1 MGSDGDSADEAEQH
15 GARAMLKKEFSSR
28 SLSLRQQSFRRSSV
42 GSDWSEDDS
51 ASVSDWGGGG
61 ERGSERGSTV
71 LNPIQGLRGASV
83 LGKNLSEKLA
93 ERRAIR
99 ALGTR
104 LSKMAVPE
112 HPPDTTNDAS
122 DPARSIDGPRKP
134 GSGVTAEM
142 RRRFKAVADA
152 AAFASYVRKQVAKRR
167 AAKEM
172 LARLAQDEPAMRSAC
187 EDAFEAPETI
197 DDEQDTRGFEDVV
210 VHRRVSVAESVA
222 VSLPSLKEGD
232 EEAVEEAASDEN
244 NDENENDVQP
254 AATSGRRRRRGSTI
268 DYDKFRQ
275 PKPAPPT
282 ATSLH
287 DGDTFR
293 WRPATRVT
301 VAVDLPPELFQDD
314 DGNYDEA
321 VLLAGRTLRESA
333 IASTDAAANA
343 AAPAA
348 NARDALRQQV
358 KAARRRGEETALDEE
373 TAVRIASD
381 RVVAAAKLSKSY
393 DANVRTARSRADL
406 AKPKPAP
413 KRPIYTSK
421 TTVPRAKPSANAR
434 RNAEHYGKW
443 FLTPELKARSRYER
457 DKDAYELLI
466 GGESAAIEREL
477 RLREAE
483 LGRQLE
489 GSFGAKAY
497 KRYVESN
504 QSIGSGSLPRYLK
517 SVEAAADNGSAT
529 AVTRARHR
537 VEAAGKGQSRRREA
551 SPPLGELPFATV
563 GAVHADSPA
572 ERAGLRTGD
581 RLVSF
586 GGLVGKF
593 RRVTTQMF
601 GPLGLLE
608 QKRRADGT
616 FAGEPAT
623 VWLMRDAKLRKVDVT
638 PGRWREGDAVDL
650 LGCEL
655 EPTPE
660 GADGGADTAGGGADT
675 AVDVETSSRS
685 SGFEFPRLDDAGGGE
700 TLVAGL
706 RPM

>member
-1 MGSDGDSADEAEQH
+1 MADATMGSDGDSADEAEQH

-61 ERGSERGSTV
+61 ETRERSTV

-122 DPARSIDGPRKP
+122 DPTARSIDGPRKP

-172 LARLAQDEPAMRSAC
+172 LARLIQDEPAMRSAC

-197 DDEQDTRGFEDVV
+197 DDEQDTRGFEDDVV
-210 VHRRVSVAESVA
+210 VDRRVSVPESVA

-232 EEAVEEAASDEN
+232 EEAVADEN
-244 NDENENDVQP
+244 DDENENDVQP

-314 DGNYDEA
+314 DDLYHEA

-358 KAARRRGEETALDEE
+358 KAARRRGEETAMDEE

-421 TTVPRAKPSANAR
+421 TVVSRAKPSASAR

-457 DKDAYELLI
+457 DKEAYELLV

-477 RLREAE
+477 RVREVE

-504 QSIGSGSLPRYLK
+504 QTIGSESLPGYLK
-517 SVEAAADNGSAT
+517 SVEAAADDGSAT
-529 AVTRARHR
+529 AVTRART
-537 VEAAGKGQSRRREA
+537 VRRREA

-563 GAVHADSPA
+563 SAVHADSPA

-623 VWLMRDAKLRKVDVT
+623 VWLMRDAKLRKIDVT
-638 PGRWREGDAVDL
+638 PGRWRDGDAVDL

>member
-1 MGSDGDSADEAEQH
+1 
-15 GARAMLKKEFSSR
+15 
-28 SLSLRQQSFRRSSV
+28 
-42 GSDWSEDDS
+42 
-51 ASVSDWGGGG
+51 
-61 ERGSERGSTV
+61 
-71 LNPIQGLRGASV
+71 
-83 LGKNLSEKLA
+83 
-93 ERRAIR
+93 
-99 ALGTR
+99 
-104 LSKMAVPE
+104 
-112 HPPDTTNDAS
+112 
-122 DPARSIDGPRKP
+122 
-134 GSGVTAEM
+134 
-142 RRRFKAVADA
+142 
-152 AAFASYVRKQVAKRR
+152 
-167 AAKEM
+167 M
-172 LARLAQDEPAMRSAC
+172 LARLIQDEPAMRSAC

-210 VHRRVSVAESVA
+210 VDRRVSVPESVA

-232 EEAVEEAASDEN
+232 EEAVEEAVADEN
-244 NDENENDVQP
+244 NDENENGVDVQP

-275 PKPAPPT
+275 PKPAPPI

-314 DGNYDEA
+314 DENYDEA

-358 KAARRRGEETALDEE
+358 KAARRRGEETAMDEE

-421 TTVPRAKPSANAR
+421 TTVPRAKPSASAR

-457 DKDAYELLI
+457 DKDAYELLV

-477 RLREAE
+477 RVREVE

-504 QSIGSGSLPRYLK
+504 HSIGSGSLPGYLK
-517 SVEAAADNGSAT
+517 SVEAAADDGSAT
-529 AVTRARHR
+529 AVTRART
-537 VEAAGKGQSRRREA
+537 VRRREA

-572 ERAGLRTGD
+572 ERAGLKTGD

-623 VWLMRDAKLRKVDVT
+623 VWLMRDAKLRKIDVT

-675 AVDVETSSRS
+675 AVDVEISSRS

>member
-1 MGSDGDSADEAEQH
+1 MAGATMGSDGDSADEAEQH

-51 ASVSDWGGGG
+51 ASVSDWGGGETR
-61 ERGSERGSTV
+61 ERSTV

-122 DPARSIDGPRKP
+122 DPTRSIDGPRKP

-172 LARLAQDEPAMRSAC
+172 LARLIQDEPAMRSAC

-210 VHRRVSVAESVA
+210 VDRRVSVPESVA

-232 EEAVEEAASDEN
+232 EEAVEEAVSDK
-244 NDENENDVQP
+244 NENDIDVQP

-314 DGNYDEA
+314 DENYDEA

-358 KAARRRGEETALDEE
+358 KAARRRGEETAMDEE

-421 TTVPRAKPSANAR
+421 TTVSRAKPSANAR

-457 DKDAYELLI
+457 DKDAYELLV

-477 RLREAE
+477 RVREVE

-504 QSIGSGSLPRYLK
+504 HSIGSGSLPGYLK
-517 SVEAAADNGSAT
+517 SVEAAADDGSAT
-529 AVTRARHR
+529 AVTRART
-537 VEAAGKGQSRRREA
+537 VRRREA

-572 ERAGLRTGD
+572 ERAGLKTGD

-623 VWLMRDAKLRKVDVT
+623 VWLMRDAKLRKIDVT

-675 AVDVETSSRS
+675 AVDVEISSRS

>member
-1 MGSDGDSADEAEQH
+1 
-15 GARAMLKKEFSSR
+15 
-28 SLSLRQQSFRRSSV
+28 
-42 GSDWSEDDS
+42 
-51 ASVSDWGGGG
+51 
-61 ERGSERGSTV
+61 
-71 LNPIQGLRGASV
+71 
-83 LGKNLSEKLA
+83 
-93 ERRAIR
+93 
-99 ALGTR
+99 
-104 LSKMAVPE
+104 
-112 HPPDTTNDAS
+112 
-122 DPARSIDGPRKP
+122 
-134 GSGVTAEM
+134 M

-210 VHRRVSVAESVA
+210 VHRRVSVPESVA

-232 EEAVEEAASDEN
+232 EEAVEEAV
-244 NDENENDVQP
+244 ENENDDDVDVQP

-275 PKPAPPT
+275 PRPAPPT

-421 TTVPRAKPSANAR
+421 TVVSRAKPSANAR
-434 RNAEHYGKW
+434 KNAEHYGKW

-457 DKDAYELLI
+457 DKDAYELLV

-529 AVTRARHR
+529 AVTRART
-537 VEAAGKGQSRRREA
+537 VRRREA

-593 RRVTTQMF
+593 WRVTTQMF

>member
-51 ASVSDWGGGG
+51 ASVSDWGGGETR
-61 ERGSERGSTV
+61 ERSTV

-112 HPPDTTNDAS
+112 HPPGTTNDAS
-122 DPARSIDGPRKP
+122 DPTGRSIDGPRKP

-172 LARLAQDEPAMRSAC
+172 LARLIQDEPAMRSAC

-210 VHRRVSVAESVA
+210 VDRRVSVPESVA

-232 EEAVEEAASDEN
+232 EEAVEEAVADEN
-244 NDENENDVQP
+244 NDENENGVDVQP

-275 PKPAPPT
+275 PKPAPPI

-314 DGNYDEA
+314 DEMYDEA

-358 KAARRRGEETALDEE
+358 KAARRRGEETAMDEE

-406 AKPKPAP
+406 AKPKTAP

-421 TTVPRAKPSANAR
+421 TVVSRAKPSANAR

-457 DKDAYELLI
+457 DKDAYELLV

-477 RLREAE
+477 RVREVE

-504 QSIGSGSLPRYLK
+504 HSIGSGSLPGYLK
-517 SVEAAADNGSAT
+517 SVEAAADDGSAT
-529 AVTRARHR
+529 AVTRART
-537 VEAAGKGQSRRREA
+537 VRRREA

-623 VWLMRDAKLRKVDVT
+623 VWLMRDAKLRKVEVT

>member
-122 DPARSIDGPRKP
+122 DPTRSIDGPRKP

-172 LARLAQDEPAMRSAC
+172 LARLIQDEPAMRSAC

-210 VHRRVSVAESVA
+210 VHRRVSVPESVA

-232 EEAVEEAASDEN
+232 EEAVEEAVADEN

-314 DGNYDEA
+314 DENYDEA

-358 KAARRRGEETALDEE
+358 KAARRRGEETAMDEE

-421 TTVPRAKPSANAR
+421 TTVPRAKPSASAR

-457 DKDAYELLI
+457 DKDAYELLV

-477 RLREAE
+477 RVREVE

-497 KRYVESN
+497 KRYVNQIN
-504 QSIGSGSLPRYLK
+504 QSGP
-517 SVEAAADNGSAT
+517 
-529 AVTRARHR
+529 
-537 VEAAGKGQSRRREA
+537 
-551 SPPLGELPFATV
+551 
-563 GAVHADSPA
+563 
-572 ERAGLRTGD
+572 D
-581 RLVSF
+581 R
-586 GGLVGKF
+586 F
-593 RRVTTQMF
+593 R
-601 GPLGLLE
+601 GI
-608 QKRRADGT
+608 
-616 FAGEPAT
+616 
-623 VWLMRDAKLRKVDVT
+623 
-638 PGRWREGDAVDL
+638 
-650 LGCEL
+650 
-655 EPTPE
+655 
-660 GADGGADTAGGGADT
+660 
-675 AVDVETSSRS
+675 
-685 SGFEFPRLDDAGGGE
+685 
-700 TLVAGL
+700 
-706 RPM
+706 

>member
-51 ASVSDWGGGG
+51 ASVSDWGGGETR
-61 ERGSERGSTV
+61 ERSTV

-112 HPPDTTNDAS
+112 HPPGTTNDAS
-122 DPARSIDGPRKP
+122 DPTGRSIDGPRKP

-172 LARLAQDEPAMRSAC
+172 LARLIQDEPAMRSAC

-210 VHRRVSVAESVA
+210 VDRRVSVPESVA

-232 EEAVEEAASDEN
+232 EEAVEEAVADEN
-244 NDENENDVQP
+244 NDENENGVDVQP

-275 PKPAPPT
+275 PKPAPPI

-314 DGNYDEA
+314 DEMYDEA

-358 KAARRRGEETALDEE
+358 KAARRRGEETAMDEE

-421 TTVPRAKPSANAR
+421 TVVSRAKPSANAR

-457 DKDAYELLI
+457 DKDAYELLV

-477 RLREAE
+477 RVREVE

-504 QSIGSGSLPRYLK
+504 HSIGSGSLPGYLK
-517 SVEAAADNGSAT
+517 SVEAAADDGSAT
-529 AVTRARHR
+529 AVTRART
-537 VEAAGKGQSRRREA
+537 VRRREA

-623 VWLMRDAKLRKVDVT
+623 VWLMRDAKLRKVEVT

>member
-1 MGSDGDSADEAEQH
+1 MAGATMGSDGDSADEAEQH

-51 ASVSDWGGGG
+51 ASVSDWGGGETR
-61 ERGSERGSTV
+61 ERSTV

-122 DPARSIDGPRKP
+122 DPTGRSIDGPRKP

-172 LARLAQDEPAMRSAC
+172 LARLIQDEPAMRSAC

-210 VHRRVSVAESVA
+210 VDRRVSVPESVA

-232 EEAVEEAASDEN
+232 EEAVEEAVEN
-244 NDENENDVQP
+244 ENDDENDVQP

-314 DGNYDEA
+314 DEMYDEA

-358 KAARRRGEETALDEE
+358 KAARRRGEETAMDEE

-393 DANVRTARSRADL
+393 DTNVRTARSRADL

-421 TTVPRAKPSANAR
+421 TTVPRAKPSASAR

-457 DKDAYELLI
+457 DKDAYELLV

-477 RLREAE
+477 RVREVE

-504 QSIGSGSLPRYLK
+504 QSIGSGSLPGYLK
-517 SVEAAADNGSAT
+517 SVEAAADDGSAT
-529 AVTRARHR
+529 AVTRART
-537 VEAAGKGQSRRREA
+537 VRRREA

-572 ERAGLRTGD
+572 ERAGLKTGD

-623 VWLMRDAKLRKVDVT
+623 VWLMRDAKLRKIDVT

-675 AVDVETSSRS
+675 AVDVEISSRS

>member
-51 ASVSDWGGGG
+51 ASVSDWGGGETR
-61 ERGSERGSTV
+61 ERSTV

-112 HPPDTTNDAS
+112 HPPGTTNDAS
-122 DPARSIDGPRKP
+122 DPTGRSIDGPRKP

-172 LARLAQDEPAMRSAC
+172 LARLIQDEPAMRSAC

-210 VHRRVSVAESVA
+210 VDRRVSVPESVA

-232 EEAVEEAASDEN
+232 EEAVEEAVADEN
-244 NDENENDVQP
+244 NDENENGVDVQP

-275 PKPAPPT
+275 PKPAPPI

-314 DGNYDEA
+314 DEMYDEA

-358 KAARRRGEETALDEE
+358 KAARRRGEETAMDEE

-406 AKPKPAP
+406 AKPKTAP

-421 TTVPRAKPSANAR
+421 TVVSRAKPSANAR

-457 DKDAYELLI
+457 DKDAYELLV

-477 RLREAE
+477 RVREVE

-504 QSIGSGSLPRYLK
+504 HSIGSGSLPGYLK

-529 AVTRARHR
+529 AVTRART
-537 VEAAGKGQSRRREA
+537 VRRREA

-623 VWLMRDAKLRKVDVT
+623 VWLMRDAKLRKVEVT

>member
-1 MGSDGDSADEAEQH
+1 VAGATMGSDGDSADEAEQH

-51 ASVSDWGGGG
+51 ASVSDWGGGETR
-61 ERGSERGSTV
+61 ERSTV

-112 HPPDTTNDAS
+112 HPPETSNDAS
-122 DPARSIDGPRKP
+122 DPTGRSIDGPRKP

-172 LARLAQDEPAMRSAC
+172 LARLIQDEPAMRSAC

-210 VHRRVSVAESVA
+210 VDRRVSVPESVA

-232 EEAVEEAASDEN
+232 EEAVEEAVADEN
-244 NDENENDVQP
+244 NDENENGVDVQP

-275 PKPAPPT
+275 PKPAPPI

-314 DGNYDEA
+314 DENYDEA

-358 KAARRRGEETALDEE
+358 KAARRRGEETAMDEE

-421 TTVPRAKPSANAR
+421 TTVPRAKPSASAR

-457 DKDAYELLI
+457 DKDAYELLV

-477 RLREAE
+477 RVREVE

-504 QSIGSGSLPRYLK
+504 HSIGSGSLPGYLK
-517 SVEAAADNGSAT
+517 SVEAAADDGSAT
-529 AVTRARHR
+529 AVTRART
-537 VEAAGKGQSRRREA
+537 VRRREA

-572 ERAGLRTGD
+572 ERAGLKTGD

-623 VWLMRDAKLRKVDVT
+623 VWLMRDAKLRKIDVT

-675 AVDVETSSRS
+675 AVDVEISSRS

>member
-51 ASVSDWGGGG
+51 ASVSDWGGGETR
-61 ERGSERGSTV
+61 ERSTV

-112 HPPDTTNDAS
+112 HPPGTTNDAS
-122 DPARSIDGPRKP
+122 DPTGRSIDGPRKP

-172 LARLAQDEPAMRSAC
+172 LARLIQDEPAMRSAC

-210 VHRRVSVAESVA
+210 VDRRVSVPESVA

-232 EEAVEEAASDEN
+232 EEAVEEAVADEN
-244 NDENENDVQP
+244 NDENENGVDVQP

-275 PKPAPPT
+275 PKPAPPI

-314 DGNYDEA
+314 DEMYDEA

-358 KAARRRGEETALDEE
+358 KAARRRGEETAMDEE

-421 TTVPRAKPSANAR
+421 TVVSRAKPSANAR

-457 DKDAYELLI
+457 DKDAYELLV

-477 RLREAE
+477 RVREVE

-504 QSIGSGSLPRYLK
+504 HSIGSGSLPGYLK

-529 AVTRARHR
+529 AVTRART
-537 VEAAGKGQSRRREA
+537 VRRREA

-623 VWLMRDAKLRKVDVT
+623 VWLMRDAKLRKVEVT

>member
-1 MGSDGDSADEAEQH
+1 MAGATMGSDGDSADEAEQH

-51 ASVSDWGGGG
+51 ASVSDWGGGETR
-61 ERGSERGSTV
+61 ERSTV

-112 HPPDTTNDAS
+112 HPPETSNDAS
-122 DPARSIDGPRKP
+122 DPTGRSIDGPRKP

-172 LARLAQDEPAMRSAC
+172 LARLIQDEPAMRSAC

-210 VHRRVSVAESVA
+210 VDRRVSVPESVA

-232 EEAVEEAASDEN
+232 EEAVEEAVSDK
-244 NDENENDVQP
+244 NENDIDVQP

-275 PKPAPPT
+275 PKPAPPI

-314 DGNYDEA
+314 DENYDEA

-358 KAARRRGEETALDEE
+358 KAARRRGEETAMDEE

-421 TTVPRAKPSANAR
+421 TTVPRAKPSASAR

-457 DKDAYELLI
+457 DKDAYELLV

-477 RLREAE
+477 RVREVE

-504 QSIGSGSLPRYLK
+504 HSIGSGSLPGYLK
-517 SVEAAADNGSAT
+517 SVEAAADDGSAT
-529 AVTRARHR
+529 AVTRART
-537 VEAAGKGQSRRREA
+537 VRRREA

-572 ERAGLRTGD
+572 ERAGLKTGD

-623 VWLMRDAKLRKVDVT
+623 VWLMRDAKLRKIDVT

-675 AVDVETSSRS
+675 AVDVEISSRS

>member
-1 MGSDGDSADEAEQH
+1 M
-15 GARAMLKKEFSSR
+15 
-28 SLSLRQQSFRRSSV
+28 
-42 GSDWSEDDS
+42 
-51 ASVSDWGGGG
+51 
-61 ERGSERGSTV
+61 
-71 LNPIQGLRGASV
+71 
-83 LGKNLSEKLA
+83 
-93 ERRAIR
+93 
-99 ALGTR
+99 
-104 LSKMAVPE
+104 
-112 HPPDTTNDAS
+112 
-122 DPARSIDGPRKP
+122 
-134 GSGVTAEM
+134 
-142 RRRFKAVADA
+142 
-152 AAFASYVRKQVAKRR
+152 
-167 AAKEM
+167 
-172 LARLAQDEPAMRSAC
+172 
-187 EDAFEAPETI
+187 
-197 DDEQDTRGFEDVV
+197 
-210 VHRRVSVAESVA
+210 
-222 VSLPSLKEGD
+222 
-232 EEAVEEAASDEN
+232 
-244 NDENENDVQP
+244 
-254 AATSGRRRRRGSTI
+254 
-268 DYDKFRQ
+268 
-275 PKPAPPT
+275 
-282 ATSLH
+282 
-287 DGDTFR
+287 
-293 WRPATRVT
+293 
-301 VAVDLPPELFQDD
+301 
-314 DGNYDEA
+314 YDEA

-358 KAARRRGEETALDEE
+358 KAARRRGEETAMDEE

-421 TTVPRAKPSANAR
+421 TVVSRAKPSASAR

-457 DKDAYELLI
+457 DKDAYELLV

-477 RLREAE
+477 RVREVE

-497 KRYVESN
+497 KRYVQD
-504 QSIGSGSLPRYLK
+504 QSIGSGSLPGYLK
-517 SVEAAADNGSAT
+517 SVEAAADDGSAT
-529 AVTRARHR
+529 AVTRART
-537 VEAAGKGQSRRREA
+537 VRRREA

-572 ERAGLRTGD
+572 ERAGLKTGD

>member
-1 MGSDGDSADEAEQH
+1 MAGATMGSDGDSADEAEQH

-51 ASVSDWGGGG
+51 ASVSDWGGGETR
-61 ERGSERGSTV
+61 ERSTV

-122 DPARSIDGPRKP
+122 DPTRSIDGPRKP

-172 LARLAQDEPAMRSAC
+172 LARLIQDEPAMRSAC

-197 DDEQDTRGFEDVV
+197 DDEQDTRGFEDDVV
-210 VHRRVSVAESVA
+210 VHRRVSVPESVA

-232 EEAVEEAASDEN
+232 EEAVEEAVADEN
-244 NDENENDVQP
+244 DDENENDVQP

-268 DYDKFRQ
+268 DYDKFRP
-275 PKPAPPT
+275 PKPAPPI

-314 DGNYDEA
+314 DEWYDEA

-358 KAARRRGEETALDEE
+358 KAARRRGEETAMDEE

-393 DANVRTARSRADL
+393 DANVRTARSRGTS
-406 AKPKPAP
+406 PSPSR
-413 KRPIYTSK
+413 RPSGRYTR
-421 TTVPRAKPSANAR
+421 PRRWCRGPSR
-434 RNAEHYGKW
+434 
-443 FLTPELKARSRYER
+443 
-457 DKDAYELLI
+457 
-466 GGESAAIEREL
+466 
-477 RLREAE
+477 
-483 LGRQLE
+483 
-489 GSFGAKAY
+489 
-497 KRYVESN
+497 V
-504 QSIGSGSLPRYLK
+504 
-517 SVEAAADNGSAT
+517 
-529 AVTRARHR
+529 RAR
-537 VEAAGKGQSRRREA
+537 
-551 SPPLGELPFATV
+551 
-563 GAVHADSPA
+563 
-572 ERAGLRTGD
+572 
-581 RLVSF
+581 
-586 GGLVGKF
+586 
-593 RRVTTQMF
+593 
-601 GPLGLLE
+601 
-608 QKRRADGT
+608 
-616 FAGEPAT
+616 
-623 VWLMRDAKLRKVDVT
+623 
-638 PGRWREGDAVDL
+638 
-650 LGCEL
+650 
-655 EPTPE
+655 
-660 GADGGADTAGGGADT
+660 
-675 AVDVETSSRS
+675 
-685 SGFEFPRLDDAGGGE
+685 GE
-700 TLVAGL
+700 TRSTTANGF
-706 RPM
+706 

>member
-51 ASVSDWGGGG
+51 ASVSDWGGGETR
-61 ERGSERGSTV
+61 ERSTV

-112 HPPDTTNDAS
+112 HPPGTTNDAS
-122 DPARSIDGPRKP
+122 DPTGRSIDGPRKP

-172 LARLAQDEPAMRSAC
+172 LARLIQDEPAMRSAC

-210 VHRRVSVAESVA
+210 VDRRVSVPESVA

-232 EEAVEEAASDEN
+232 EEAVEEAVADEN
-244 NDENENDVQP
+244 NDENENGVDVQP

-275 PKPAPPT
+275 PKPAPPI

-314 DGNYDEA
+314 DEMYDEA

-358 KAARRRGEETALDEE
+358 KAARRRGEETAMDEE

-406 AKPKPAP
+406 AKPKTAP

-457 DKDAYELLI
+457 DKDAYELLV

-477 RLREAE
+477 RVREVE

-504 QSIGSGSLPRYLK
+504 HSIGSGSLPGYLK
-517 SVEAAADNGSAT
+517 SVEAAADDGSAT
-529 AVTRARHR
+529 AVTRART
-537 VEAAGKGQSRRREA
+537 VRRREA

-623 VWLMRDAKLRKVDVT
+623 VWLMRDAKLRKVEVT

>member
-1 MGSDGDSADEAEQH
+1 MAGATMGSDGDSADEAEQH

-51 ASVSDWGGGG
+51 ASVSDWGGG
-61 ERGSERGSTV
+61 ERGSERSTV

-172 LARLAQDEPAMRSAC
+172 LARLIQDEPAMRSAC

-210 VHRRVSVAESVA
+210 VDRRVSVPESVA

-232 EEAVEEAASDEN
+232 EEAVEEAVEN
-244 NDENENDVQP
+244 ENDDENENDVQP

-275 PKPAPPT
+275 PKPAPPI

-314 DGNYDEA
+314 DENYDEA

-358 KAARRRGEETALDEE
+358 KAARRRGEETAMDEE

-421 TTVPRAKPSANAR
+421 TTVPRAKPSASAR

-457 DKDAYELLI
+457 DKDAYELLV

-477 RLREAE
+477 RVREVE

-504 QSIGSGSLPRYLK
+504 QSIGSGSLPGYLK
-517 SVEAAADNGSAT
+517 SVEAAADDGSAT
-529 AVTRARHR
+529 AVTRART
-537 VEAAGKGQSRRREA
+537 VRRREA

-572 ERAGLRTGD
+572 ERAGLKTGD

-623 VWLMRDAKLRKVDVT
+623 VWLMRDAKLRKIDVT

-675 AVDVETSSRS
+675 AVDVEISSRS

>member
-51 ASVSDWGGGG
+51 ASVSDWGGG
-61 ERGSERGSTV
+61 ERGSERSTV

-122 DPARSIDGPRKP
+122 DPTGRSIDGPRKP

-172 LARLAQDEPAMRSAC
+172 LARLIQDEPAMRSAC

-210 VHRRVSVAESVA
+210 VDRRVSVPESVA

-232 EEAVEEAASDEN
+232 EEAVEEAVADG
-244 NDENENDVQP
+244 NDDVNDVDVQP

-314 DGNYDEA
+314 NGNYDEA

-358 KAARRRGEETALDEE
+358 KAARRRGEETAMDEE

-421 TTVPRAKPSANAR
+421 TVVSRAKPSANAR
-434 RNAEHYGKW
+434 KNAEHYGKW

-457 DKDAYELLI
+457 DKDAYELLV

-477 RLREAE
+477 REREVE

-497 KRYVESN
+497 KRYVQSN
-504 QSIGSGSLPRYLK
+504 HSIGSGSLPGYLK
-517 SVEAAADNGSAT
+517 SVEAAADDGSAT
-529 AVTRARHR
+529 AVTRART
-537 VEAAGKGQSRRREA
+537 VRRREA

-623 VWLMRDAKLRKVDVT
+623 VWLMRDAKLRKIDVT

>member
-1 MGSDGDSADEAEQH
+1 
-15 GARAMLKKEFSSR
+15 
-28 SLSLRQQSFRRSSV
+28 
-42 GSDWSEDDS
+42 
-51 ASVSDWGGGG
+51 
-61 ERGSERGSTV
+61 
-71 LNPIQGLRGASV
+71 
-83 LGKNLSEKLA
+83 
-93 ERRAIR
+93 
-99 ALGTR
+99 
-104 LSKMAVPE
+104 
-112 HPPDTTNDAS
+112 
-122 DPARSIDGPRKP
+122 
-134 GSGVTAEM
+134 M

-172 LARLAQDEPAMRSAC
+172 LARLIQDEPAMRSAC

-275 PKPAPPT
+275 PKPDPPT

-314 DGNYDEA
+314 NGNYDEA

-406 AKPKPAP
+406 AKLKPAP

-529 AVTRARHR
+529 AVTRART
-537 VEAAGKGQSRRREA
+537 VRRREA

-593 RRVTTQMF
+593 WRVTTQMF

>member
-51 ASVSDWGGGG
+51 ASVSDWGGGETR
-61 ERGSERGSTV
+61 ERSTV

-112 HPPDTTNDAS
+112 HPPETSNDAS
-122 DPARSIDGPRKP
+122 DPTGRSIDGPRKP

-172 LARLAQDEPAMRSAC
+172 LARLIQDEPAMRSAC

-210 VHRRVSVAESVA
+210 VDRRVSVPESVA

-232 EEAVEEAASDEN
+232 EEAVEEAVADEN
-244 NDENENDVQP
+244 NDENENGVDVQP

-275 PKPAPPT
+275 PKPAPPI

-314 DGNYDEA
+314 DENYDEA

-358 KAARRRGEETALDEE
+358 KAARRRGEETAMDEE

-421 TTVPRAKPSANAR
+421 TVVSRAKPSANAR
-434 RNAEHYGKW
+434 KNAEHYGKW

-457 DKDAYELLI
+457 DKDAYELLV

-477 RLREAE
+477 RVREVE

-504 QSIGSGSLPRYLK
+504 HSIGSGSLPGYLK
-517 SVEAAADNGSAT
+517 SVEAAADDGSAT
-529 AVTRARHR
+529 AVTRART
-537 VEAAGKGQSRRREA
+537 VRRREA

-572 ERAGLRTGD
+572 ERAGLKTGD

-623 VWLMRDAKLRKVDVT
+623 VWLMRDAKLRKIDVT

-675 AVDVETSSRS
+675 AVDVEISSRS

>member
-1 MGSDGDSADEAEQH
+1 MAGATMGSDGDSADEAEQH

-51 ASVSDWGGGG
+51 ASVSDWGGGETR
-61 ERGSERGSTV
+61 ERSTV

-112 HPPDTTNDAS
+112 HPPETSNDAS
-122 DPARSIDGPRKP
+122 DPTGRSIDGPRKP

-172 LARLAQDEPAMRSAC
+172 LARLIQDEPAMRSAC

-210 VHRRVSVAESVA
+210 VHRRVSVPESVA

-232 EEAVEEAASDEN
+232 EEAVEEAVADEN
-244 NDENENDVQP
+244 NDENENGVDVQP

-275 PKPAPPT
+275 PKPAPPI

-314 DGNYDEA
+314 DENYDEA

-358 KAARRRGEETALDEE
+358 KAARRRGEETAMDEE

-421 TTVPRAKPSANAR
+421 TTVPRAKPSASAR
-434 RNAEHYGKW
+434 KNAEHYGKW

-457 DKDAYELLI
+457 DKDAYELLV

-477 RLREAE
+477 RVREVE

-497 KRYVESN
+497 KRYVQSN
-504 QSIGSGSLPRYLK
+504 QSIGSGSLPGYLK
-517 SVEAAADNGSAT
+517 SVEAAADDGSAT
-529 AVTRARHR
+529 AVTRART
-537 VEAAGKGQSRRREA
+537 VRRREA

-572 ERAGLRTGD
+572 ERAGLKTGD

-623 VWLMRDAKLRKVDVT
+623 VWLMRDAKLRKIDVT